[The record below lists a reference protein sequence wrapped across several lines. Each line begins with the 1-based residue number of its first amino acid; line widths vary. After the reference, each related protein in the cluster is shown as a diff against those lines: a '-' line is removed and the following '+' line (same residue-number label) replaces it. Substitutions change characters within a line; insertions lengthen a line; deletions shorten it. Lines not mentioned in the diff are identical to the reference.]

1 MLPSFKIYMDMIK
14 LGMEAQAVV
23 NMRMMGMAGL
33 WPVAP
38 SETSRMVTEKQFAM
52 LDAINVTTNA
62 ALTGGMPETV
72 LKDII
77 RQTRKRTTANVK
89 RLSR

>member
-1 MLPSFKIYMDMIK
+1 MDMMR
-14 LGMEAQAVV
+14 LGVEAQTVV
-23 NMRMMGMAGL
+23 GMRMLGMAGL

-52 LDAINVTTNA
+52 MDAINVTTNA
-62 ALTGGMPETV
+62 ALTGGLPETV

-77 RQTRKRTTANVK
+77 RQTRKRTSANMK
-89 RLSR
+89 RLSK